1 MLWQLYGMNIH
12 VHVLAEAFNIAIL
25 IHCSSMGSKV
35 AIMMEFQGKKLQI
48 LYNEIKVLL
57 VD

>member
-1 MLWQLYGMNIH
+1 MNIH